1 MVGLPL
7 LVEFSAG
14 TRLERQTAVTPK
26 LPIVD
31 NGPPG
36 TFVIF
41 PSGRKVPLPTD
52 YVIAGDDAQGFAR
65 VQFGG
70 MRFDGVQE
78 GMLVFTRKE
87 RKMTLEPD
95 MVRAVLVDGK
105 HVWPKGS

>member
-7 LVEFSAG
+7 LIEFVAG
-14 TRLERQTAVTPK
+14 TRLVREQAVTPK

-41 PSGRKVPLPTD
+41 ASGRKVPLPTD
-52 YVIAGDDAQGFAR
+52 YVIAGDDAQGAAR

-70 MRFDGVQE
+70 MRFDGVQD

-87 RKMTLEPD
+87 RRMTLEPD
-95 MVRAVLVDGK
+95 MVSAVLVDGK
-105 HVWPKGS
+105 PVWP